1 MGSAAPLE
9 GVPATALAVAAI
21 RAEETA
27 RPDRLFADPLAA
39 AFVAASG
46 WASSRPTGD
55 RRAIV
60 LRAWVV
66 ARTVFLDELL
76 ASACAEGRRQVV
88 LLGAGLDARPFR
100 LPWPPGVRWF
110 ELDTADVLDH
120 KDLVLAQQAAVAGC
134 ERIPVRCDLRA
145 DWPGELLAAGFEP
158 GQPTVW
164 VAEGVLAYLAQEEVE
179 GVLADLTT
187 LSAQGS
193 RLGLSMAS
201 RDPAQ
206 AGPTSRARSLRLSD
220 APLDPVGWLAGHGW
234 AAQVT
239 HARAVLRGHGRI
251 PGAGPGPA
259 EPATGSPAVPPASSY
274 AVPPAGSPAVPPAGS
289 PAVPPAGSVTGP
301 QASPTADRPARGL
314 LISATRD
321 EASRR
326 ARPASPRRAD
336 TAPAAAR
343 VPAAAGRVPEAADTA
358 SAAGHVLDAAGR
370 APEPDAGPERL
381 PLSALL
387 SQVLVAF
394 TIECDNEFERQ
405 MPHSTTSHGRTPGA
419 PWLVSMAMWSNCL
432 RFVGEDPIT
441 VGELGRLARTE
452 TNLDGM
458 RRWGYIDV
466 RPDPDDRRAKPP
478 RPDLTVRATPAGLRA
493 QQVWQ
498 PLPGVVEKRWQER
511 FGGEVLGDLRG
522 SLRAVAARLDGGLPD
537 CLPILGYGLWTSGP
551 ERRLPPEDVSGLGL
565 PVLLSRVLLAFAT
578 EFERES
584 DVSLAISADLLR
596 VLDQQG
602 VRLRDLPLLAGVSKE
617 AISMAMGIANKRG
630 LAVLEPD
637 PAASRGQVARLTLGG
652 RSAQDVYRRLLAGI
666 EDAWQERFGSADIRG
681 LRQALARLAAAPGG
695 QPSPLWLGL
704 DPYPGGWR
712 ASVRRPR
719 TLPHFPM
726 VLHRGGFP
734 DGS

>member
-1 MGSAAPLE
+1 MASPAPLE
-9 GVPATALAVAAI
+9 GVAATALSVAAI

-46 WASSRPTGD
+46 WSASRPPGD

-76 ASACAEGRRQVV
+76 ASACRDGRRQVV
-88 LLGAGLDARPFR
+88 LLGAGLDVRAFR

-120 KDLVLAQQAAVAGC
+120 KDLVLAEQAAVAGC
-134 ERIPVRCDLRA
+134 ARIPVRCDLRT
-145 DWPGELLAAGFEP
+145 DWPGALLAAGFEP

-164 VAEGVLAYLAQEEVE
+164 VAEGVLAYLPQEQVE
-179 GVLADLTT
+179 GVLADLTA
-187 LSAQGS
+187 LSAPGS

-201 RDPAQ
+201 W
-206 AGPTSRARSLRLSD
+206 GPGEPGRAARARSLRSA
-220 APLDPVGWLAGHGW
+220 APPDPVGWLAGHGW

-239 HARAVLRGHGRI
+239 DAREVLRDHGRV
-251 PGAGPGPA
+251 PGAGPQA
-259 EPATGSPAVPPASSY
+259 R
-274 AVPPAGSPAVPPAGS
+274 PPAG
-289 PAVPPAGSVTGP
+289 
-301 QASPTADRPARGL
+301 RRARGL
-314 LISATRD
+314 LISATRGG
-321 EASRR
+321 SP
-326 ARPASPRRAD
+326 RPDRSASPRQAD
-336 TAPAAAR
+336 TAPAGDHTPE
-343 VPAAAGRVPEAADTA
+343 PAALPA
-358 SAAGHVLDAAGR
+358 
-370 APEPDAGPERL
+370 RL

-387 SQVLVAF
+387 SQVLVAI

-419 PWLVSMAMWSNCL
+419 PWLVSLAMWSNCL
-432 RFVGEDPIT
+432 RFVGEEPIT
-441 VGELGRLARTE
+441 VGELERRARTG

-466 RPDPDDRRAKPP
+466 RPDPDDRRARPP
-478 RPDLTVRATPAGLRA
+478 RHDLTVRATAAGLRA
-493 QQVWQ
+493 QQIWR
-498 PLPGVVEKRWQER
+498 PLPAVVEKRWQER
-511 FGGEVLGDLRG
+511 FGPEALGELRD
-522 SLRAVAARLDGGLPD
+522 SLQAVAARLDGGLPD
-537 CLPILGYGLWTSGP
+537 CLPILGYGLRTGGP
-551 ERRLPPEDVSGLGL
+551 GRGSPPEDVSGLGL
-565 PVLLSRVLLAFAT
+565 PALLSRVLLAFAA
-578 EFERES
+578 EFERGS
-584 DVSLAISADLLR
+584 DVALAISANLLR

-602 VRLRDLPLLAGVSKE
+602 VRVRDLPLLAGVSKE
-617 AISMAMGIANKRG
+617 AISMAMGVAGKQG

-637 PAASRGQVARLTLGG
+637 RAASRGKVARLTPRG
-652 RSAQDVYRRLLAGI
+652 RSAQDGCGRLLAVI
-666 EDAWQERFGSADIRG
+666 EDGWQERFGPDGIRG
-681 LRQALARLAAAPGG
+681 LRQALERLAVAPAGE
-695 QPSPLWLGL
+695 PSPLWLGL
-704 DPYPGGWR
+704 EPYPGGWR